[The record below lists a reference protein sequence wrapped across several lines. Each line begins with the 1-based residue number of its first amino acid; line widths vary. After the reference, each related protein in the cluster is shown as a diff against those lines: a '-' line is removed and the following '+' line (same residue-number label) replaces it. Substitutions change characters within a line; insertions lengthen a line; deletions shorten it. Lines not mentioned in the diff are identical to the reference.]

1 MPPRWPRQPDR
12 NDPAYRKLDD
22 RMNFAI
28 HVAVFAV
35 TNSGLWFFR
44 ILGEKTSL
52 LGTPG
57 GLPWT
62 PWLTLGWA
70 GLLVAHALFIFAI
83 ANYAEPSP
91 IVTDAGTGFKP
102 KVSASPPK
110 STKK

>member
-28 HVAVFAV
+28 HVAIFAV

-44 ILGEKTSL
+44 LLGEKTSP

-62 PWLTLGWA
+62 PWLTLSWA
-70 GLLVAHALFIFAI
+70 ALLVAHAVFIFAI
-83 ANYAEPSP
+83 ANYDEPIP
-91 IVTDAGTGFKP
+91 AATNAGTGFKP